1 METFD
6 EQTSADFRT
15 LCKMFTEAVLDID
28 PVSDSYWS
36 L

>member
-6 EQTSADFRT
+6 EQTSADFRAWR
-15 LCKMFTEAVLDID
+15 KMFTETVWDID
-28 PVSDSYWS
+28 LVSDSYWN